1 MLFDTLKYFDVKP
14 YSILTGMIVLLYGIF
29 EAHTFEHPEGLPQGA
44 KETYERFIDNN
55 VTPYYAF
62 FMCFWA
68 IYFR

>member
-1 MLFDTLKYFDVKP
+1 
-14 YSILTGMIVLLYGIF
+14 MIVLLYGIF